1 MDKTRL
7 SRRRLIENELLLRRK
22 NESAKDALQ
31 KYYGDELDEDS
42 ALLEFY
48 CECSNDDCEEHVE
61 LTISEYEKHH
71 ERNDRFVVLP
81 QHDLAAIEKIVAKT
95 DGYIVVQ
102 KFDLPK

>member
-7 SRRRLIENELLLRRK
+7 SKRRLIENELLLRRK

-31 KYYGDELDEDS
+31 KYYGDEHDVDN

-48 CECSNDDCEEHVE
+48 CECSNDDCEERVE
-61 LTISEYEKHH
+61 ITMNEYEKHH
-71 ERNDRFVVLP
+71 KRNDRFVVLLD
-81 QHDLAAIEKIVAKT
+81 HDLPEIEKVVVET
-95 DGYIVVQ
+95 DDYIVVQ